1 MRFQLLATYRARGCS
16 LAAAALLLLGG
27 ARAAAAQAAST
38 LQGQVV
44 DSAGKPVAGQRL
56 TLHRVNQTGGALVDS
71 ATTDAQGR
79 FRIRIAAEPDTS
91 AVFFAATR
99 WQGQLYIG
107 QPFKPPAPA
116 GETYK
121 VVGGVNP
128 VQMGPATGGGAGG
141 MAAAQG
147 AEGGAGAAPVPA
159 SDSNAGRW
167 FLVVVLALVAAGAAG
182 YGLLGSSRDRRNA
195 RRREILA
202 RIAELDERAQGAARE
217 ELTALERERAE
228 LLAQLAE

>member
-1 MRFQLLATYRARGCS
+1 MRFQLFATYRARGCS

-27 ARAAAAQAAST
+27 VRGAAAQAAST

-79 FRIRIAAEPDTS
+79 FRFRITAESDTS

-99 WQGQLYIG
+99 WQGELYIG
-107 QPFKPPAPA
+107 QPFKPPVPA

-121 VVGGVNP
+121 VVVGVNP
-128 VQMGPATGGGAGG
+128 VHMGPATGGGVGG
-141 MAAAQG
+141 MASPQ
-147 AEGGAGAAPVPA
+147 GGAGAAPVPA

-182 YGLLGSSRDRRNA
+182 YGLLGSSRDRRDE

-217 ELTALERERAE
+217 ELAALERERAE